1 MAIFKLNNKPS
12 FPPPQFADPD
22 GLLAVGGDLS
32 SERLLEAYSNGIF
45 PWYVES
51 SPILWWSPDPRFV
64 LFPDEL
70 KISRSLKQTI
80 KKGFFTITTDRAF
93 EMVIKCCAE
102 IERKGSHGT
111 WLTDEMIKAYNNL
124 HHLGYAHSIESW
136 HEGELA
142 GGLYGVAMGAVFFGE
157 SMFTKKSNASKVA
170 FVKTVQ
176 KLKDWGFVIIDCQI
190 VTRHL
195 LSFGARTIPRSQ
207 FLAILTKA
215 LKKKT
220 SPWGQGF

>member
-93 EMVIKCCAE
+93 DMVIKCCAE

-111 WLTDEMIKAYNNL
+111 WLTDEMIEAYINL
-124 HHLGYAHSIESW
+124 HRLGYAHSIESW

-170 FVKTVQ
+170 FVRTVQ
-176 KLKDWGFVIIDCQI
+176 KLKDWGFVMIDCQI

-195 LSFGARTIPRSQ
+195 FSFGARTIPRNQ
-207 FLAILTKA
+207 FLEILTKA
-215 LKKKT
+215 LKKRT
-220 SPWGQGF
+220 SPWGLGF